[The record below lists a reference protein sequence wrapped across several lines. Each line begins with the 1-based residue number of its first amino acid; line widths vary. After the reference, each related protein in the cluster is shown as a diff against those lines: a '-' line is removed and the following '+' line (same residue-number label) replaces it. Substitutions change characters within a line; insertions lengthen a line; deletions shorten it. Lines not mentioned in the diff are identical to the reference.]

1 MKNSWKRVA
10 AGALSFAMVAGAMP
24 ANVGGLLT
32 VGTGIVASAGDL
44 AHFNPSVD
52 KVTLYSDGSIASITM
67 RYDWRYGSGLENAVV
82 MTNKKIYHDGLEYV
96 EYYGNQSYSF
106 EESVN
111 SIEWGY
117 DGSTRGTSEP
127 VIRSTD
133 FYAVNGSDASP
144 DTRTHKFEFKK
155 GQYPIGEDVDFFFY
169 LWTKTSSDNYY
180 PDFQLA
186 SLRVKD
192 MKVYYGQAENDA
204 EIRVYAS
211 VDVNP
216 TTDLVYNDTEQV
228 LASCSLDDISGVS
241 IKYAVTSEDV
251 TTAPNEES
259 ELWTDTP
266 TAKNAGKYKVWYQVT
281 STNEFYKSYVDYV
294 NVEIAK
300 SAPTVTAPT
309 AKTGLRYTGKAQELV
324 EAVEVDGGT
333 MNYSLDGN
341 SWSVDIPTATKVG
354 EYKVWYKALGDAN
367 HKDTEAAF
375 VTASIGGGIA
385 KVTVPDGAVI
395 EGQEATEGVYKLE
408 CGKTYTIY
416 SDESL
421 EPSITDGLD
430 ITTQR
435 NKAFGGKT
443 YNYKYTVEF
452 ADTITDGTEIA
463 FAHKHAAKAFSTD
476 ATHTDLDKVWVYCE
490 GEPSEQAGCVAYLDT
505 NGTYYYGDSPTADD
519 VKLSEYFGASAEV
532 KDFYFTKKGDANGSK
547 VSPENMKI
555 GEKYVVNARI
565 AVTIDSKVS
574 NFVITKEIEFAAR
587 PLTMC
592 EVFLKNGEKE
602 TKLPIRDGAVTVPAN
617 TFTYN
622 GEQQKPEIVI
632 RNTVLGTETTL
643 TSADYT
649 DAVEAKTNAGR
660 YSAELT
666 AVEGANYSGSLT
678 VNWSIAKA
686 VADIQITP
694 KEKIVYDGEAL
705 DKSDFIF
712 EGKNA
717 DLLNEKTTAVK
728 VTGDD
733 ITNAGNTIANVKLT
747 FENYK
752 DINEDIPVTINKREV
767 KVTPDADQSMIYGTE
782 EAPVI
787 KVETEKAVDNDEDG
801 AWDTNTG
808 VIPTDIEIDFAPT
821 IDIADFDYTY
831 FMNNA
836 GTYSYKVSDTVLENY
851 TALLEGTSVFTIKP
865 KELTKGMFT
874 VDEVDYTFDSKQKDA
889 PMYVFSDG
897 NYSDKKRT
905 SKLTGND
912 FEVGG
917 TDHAVLPGSYT
928 LEFSGQGNY
937 TGFVSYD
944 WEIKPIRDYAAA
956 VKIDSKT
963 YDGKEVVPTSFV
975 YKTDDTDKAPVK
987 LPGTK
992 TTYTYYEY
1000 DGESVI
1006 DEAYVKT
1013 LKALDGAPK
1022 DAGTYLVETTV
1033 TAKGYSLEKVYATFT
1048 INQKEIAVIPNSTS
1062 KVFGEA
1068 DPDLAD
1074 FTYDESAVAEG
1085 DTLTFTGEYAIPDY
1099 SGNAGVYP
1107 FELGTI
1113 AVDNDNY
1120 KPIINGVYVVNAQE
1134 LTDANIK
1141 VIKECTVTEDGWWYP
1156 GDCIKVIGTVDGKEI
1171 ELVRPVYDEESKTYT
1186 NTDFEFISATKTK
1199 QNGEFSVQVKGV
1211 GNYIGYAEAM
1221 VLIHDKDYDQQAAI
1235 ADGVAVDIADAALKD
1250 GKKAR
1255 FLLTPTLAED
1265 WTVEAYGII
1274 YDKTGAVTDAETAKA
1289 GLVLDGKYVTKTC
1302 SAKDG
1307 TPYALNVTPENNND
1321 VWAVGYITVRKGA
1334 MKTTIYT
1341 EPKYGNVTE
1350 LQAKENV
1357 RINLADAVL
1366 KDEIKARFVLTPE
1379 IAEGWTVKGYG
1390 IVYDKTGAV
1399 TDAETAKAELVLGGK
1414 YVTKTCSAKDGTAY
1428 ALNITPVNDNMIWAV
1443 GYITVEKDGK
1453 TVTLYT
1459 EPKYA
1464 KVSELN

>member
-1 MKNSWKRVA
+1 M
-10 AGALSFAMVAGAMP
+10 
-24 ANVGGLLT
+24 
-32 VGTGIVASAGDL
+32 
-44 AHFNPSVD
+44 
-52 KVTLYSDGSIASITM
+52 
-67 RYDWRYGSGLENAVV
+67 
-82 MTNKKIYHDGLEYV
+82 
-96 EYYGNQSYSF
+96 
-106 EESVN
+106 
-111 SIEWGY
+111 
-117 DGSTRGTSEP
+117 
-127 VIRSTD
+127 
-133 FYAVNGSDASP
+133 
-144 DTRTHKFEFKK
+144 
-155 GQYPIGEDVDFFFY
+155 
-169 LWTKTSSDNYY
+169 
-180 PDFQLA
+180 
-186 SLRVKD
+186 
-192 MKVYYGQAENDA
+192 
-204 EIRVYAS
+204 
-211 VDVNP
+211 
-216 TTDLVYNDTEQV
+216 
-228 LASCSLDDISGVS
+228 
-241 IKYAVTSEDV
+241 
-251 TTAPNEES
+251 
-259 ELWTDTP
+259 
-266 TAKNAGKYKVWYQVT
+266 
-281 STNEFYKSYVDYV
+281 
-294 NVEIAK
+294 
-300 SAPTVTAPT
+300 
-309 AKTGLRYTGKAQELV
+309 
-324 EAVEVDGGT
+324 
-333 MNYSLDGN
+333 
-341 SWSVDIPTATKVG
+341 
-354 EYKVWYKALGDAN
+354 
-367 HKDTEAAF
+367 
-375 VTASIGGGIA
+375 
-385 KVTVPDGAVI
+385 
-395 EGQEATEGVYKLE
+395 
-408 CGKTYTIY
+408 
-416 SDESL
+416 
-421 EPSITDGLD
+421 
-430 ITTQR
+430 
-435 NKAFGGKT
+435 
-443 YNYKYTVEF
+443 
-452 ADTITDGTEIA
+452 
-463 FAHKHAAKAFSTD
+463 
-476 ATHTDLDKVWVYCE
+476 
-490 GEPSEQAGCVAYLDT
+490 
-505 NGTYYYGDSPTADD
+505 
-519 VKLSEYFGASAEV
+519 
-532 KDFYFTKKGDANGSK
+532 
-547 VSPENMKI
+547 
-555 GEKYVVNARI
+555 
-565 AVTIDSKVS
+565 
-574 NFVITKEIEFAAR
+574 
-587 PLTMC
+587 
-592 EVFLKNGEKE
+592 
-602 TKLPIRDGAVTVPAN
+602 
-617 TFTYN
+617 
-622 GEQQKPEIVI
+622 
-632 RNTVLGTETTL
+632 
-643 TSADYT
+643 
-649 DAVEAKTNAGR
+649 
-660 YSAELT
+660 T

-1428 ALNITPVNDNMIWAV
+1428 ALNITHINDNTIWAV